1 MMAYALQQL
10 AQGGRRV
17 ACVVGAAHLPGVL
30 ERLERPQPRPFAR
43 ARPRELK
50 LYNWSEQSSREFMS
64 EAPFL
69 AAAYEHA
76 RAPGGRRG
84 RGSPAAAPA
93 LPPALAAFDR
103 EAETEALLRDAAE
116 VYGERYGNEVTP
128 AQFRTL
134 ATFAKKY
141 ALVEG
146 QLVPDLFQLATAA
159 RGAVDDE
166 YAFELWELGIRY
178 PWQDGSGLLP
188 TLDLDEAYAA
198 VAGRRM
204 TLRRKV
210 RRRRPVLGDF
220 ERRERL
226 RERQPGEWKSK
237 WSGAYICSH
246 QPEDLVIE
254 GYGQHLKQVAKG
266 MLQAERTR
274 VEPFQVS
281 LKDGLDVRETLRNW
295 HQGRLYVRDT
305 QPLGGEVGSVVVIF
319 DEDRPPRDAA
329 AEGARERYPWRVT
342 WLGEHDQ
349 ESDMALYATPPGE
362 RVIGP
367 GISRCEYGGFLMT
380 YPPRRMFDVW
390 RDPFF
395 DPARSKAERLLMA
408 GLDYSVEPLVL
419 YVAARPARPWFRAL
433 AARMGKKL
441 VHVPLGQLSPDT
453 LRKIRTFP
461 VLEGQHVREYAGE
474 YIR

>member
-1 MMAYALQQL
+1 M
-10 AQGGRRV
+10 
-17 ACVVGAAHLPGVL
+17 
-30 ERLERPQPRPFAR
+30 
-43 ARPRELK
+43 
-50 LYNWSEQSSREFMS
+50 
-64 EAPFL
+64 
-69 AAAYEHA
+69 
-76 RAPGGRRG
+76 
-84 RGSPAAAPA
+84 
-93 LPPALAAFDR
+93 
-103 EAETEALLRDAAE
+103 
-116 VYGERYGNEVTP
+116 
-128 AQFRTL
+128 
-134 ATFAKKY
+134 
-141 ALVEG
+141 
-146 QLVPDLFQLATAA
+146 PDLFQLATAA

-210 RRRRPVLGDF
+210 RRRRPVLAGFD
-220 ERRERL
+220 ERERL

-246 QPEDLVIE
+246 PPEDLVIE

-295 HQGRLYVRDT
+295 HQGRLYVRET
-305 QPLGGEVGSVVVIF
+305 LPLAGEVGSLVVIF
-319 DEDRPPRDAA
+319 DEDRPPRGSAG
-329 AEGARERYPWRVT
+329 EEPRERYPWRVT
-342 WLGEHDQ
+342 WLGEHEQ
-349 ESDMALYATPPGE
+349 ESDMALYATPAGE
-362 RVIGP
+362 HVIGP

-380 YPPRRMFDVW
+380 YPPRRLFDVW

-395 DPARSKAERLLMA
+395 DAARTKAERLLMA

-419 YVAARPARPWFRAL
+419 YVAARPPRPWFRSL
-433 AARMGKKL
+433 AARMGRKL
-441 VHVPLGQLSPDT
+441 VHVPLGQLLPDT
-453 LRKIRTFP
+453 LRKIRTFH
-461 VLEGQHVREYAGE
+461 VLEGQHVREYAAE